1 MVAADHDGRGKLA
14 ALDHLVEG
22 QSQAMTL
29 SQTDP
34 ADARRQSLEM
44 NLRTR
49 HIEPV
54 MQMRVV
60 RDQLFDFCVGL
71 VDVLGVPGER
81 NPAER
86 PDSAAEQRPDVFRK
100 ETRGV

>member
-1 MVAADHDGRGKLA
+1 MA
-14 ALDHLVEG
+14 
-22 QSQAMTL
+22 L

-44 NLRTR
+44 NLRAR

-54 MQMRVV
+54 MQMRIV
-60 RDQLFDFCVGL
+60 RDQLFDLRVGL
-71 VDVLGVPGER
+71 VDVFGIAGER

-86 PDSAAEQRPDVFRK
+86 TDTAAEQRADVLRH
-100 ETRGV
+100 ETREIKSVGDTRIERDLTNVVAVVEHRQP